1 MAKITVKQLE
11 ALTAADDGKVVR
23 DDGGL
28 VGRVRAGVRGVT
40 VAFRF
45 EFKMDGRKRDCAVG
59 SWPRRSLK
67 ELRDERD
74 RLRAAVTQRVDPAAA
89 RAAQR
94 IEHQKKVEATLA
106 EEARRREEDQTVAD
120 LFKVWVTD
128 GVSRRDGNAEL
139 RRSFGRDVLPAI
151 GSVPVRLLTDKH
163 LRDLLR
169 SFIKAG
175 NVRTAHVRYA
185 DISQML
191 QWAEKRQPWRR
202 LLINGNPADL
212 VEMAKLTPDDYRG
225 ERSRVLMPGE
235 ICELHGIFARMQA
248 EYDAAPNK
256 RRAARPLPRTSQ
268 LALWIALG
276 TCCRIG
282 EILMARWEHVDLERG
297 EWIIPR
303 ENYKRHRG
311 DRRGDFAVFLS
322 DFAVRQFEE
331 LKKITGETPWCF
343 PSRKPFADTHIDVKT
358 VSKQVGDRQCRFK
371 DRQALK
377 NRRHDDSL
385 VLSGGERGDWTP
397 HDLRR
402 TGSTLMQ
409 QLGVDDDTRN
419 RCLNHAVGS
428 RIDRVYGV
436 HDFADEKRAAWKKL
450 GDRLD
455 AILAGGAQIVQ
466 LGRTAA

>member
-1 MAKITVKQLE
+1 MAKIAVKTLE
-11 ALTAADDGKVVR
+11 ALTAADNGKVLR

-45 EFKMDGRKRDCAVG
+45 EFKLDGRKRDCAVG
-59 SWPRRSLK
+59 SWPKRSLK

-74 RLRAAVTQRVDPAAA
+74 RLRVAVSQGVNPTAA
-89 RAAQR
+89 RAADR
-94 IEHQKKVEATLA
+94 IEQQRKVEATLA
-106 EEARRREEDQTVAD
+106 EEARRREEDQSVAD
-120 LFKVWVTD
+120 LFTVWVAD
-128 GVSRRDGNAEL
+128 GVSRRDGNIEL

-169 SFIKAG
+169 AIVKAG
-175 NVRTAHVRYA
+175 KIRTAHVRYA

-191 QWAEKRQPWRR
+191 QWAEKRQPWRK
-202 LLINGNPADL
+202 LLIDGNPADL
-212 VEMAKLTPDDYRG
+212 VEMATLTPEDYRD
-225 ERSRVLMPGE
+225 ERNRVLVPDE
-235 ICELHGIFARMQA
+235 IRELQEIFATMQA

-256 RRAARPLPRTSQ
+256 RSTVRPLSRTSQ

-282 EILMARWEHVDLERG
+282 ELLMARWEHVDLERG
-297 EWIIPR
+297 EWVIPR

-311 DRRGDFAVFLS
+311 DRREDFVVFLS
-322 DFAVRQFEE
+322 DFAVRQFED
-331 LKKITGETPWCF
+331 LKKITGEAPWCF
-343 PSRKPFADTHIDVKT
+343 PARKPLDVRTHVCVKT

-371 DRQALK
+371 DRKALK

-402 TGSTLMQ
+402 TGFTLMQ
-409 QLGVDDDTRN
+409 TLGVDPDIRN
-419 RCLNHAVGS
+419 LCLNHVIGTK
-428 RIDRVYGV
+428 IDRIYGV
-436 HDFADEKRAAWKKL
+436 YAYADEKRAAWAKL

-455 AILAGGAQIVQ
+455 AILAGGAEIIPLQ
-466 LGRTAA
+466 GAA

>member
-11 ALTAADDGKVVR
+11 ALTAADDGKVLR

-28 VGRVRAGVRGVT
+28 VGRVRAGARGVT

-45 EFKMDGRKRDCAVG
+45 EFKLDGRKRDCAVG
-59 SWPRRSLK
+59 SWPKRTMK
-67 ELRDERD
+67 EIRDERD
-74 RLRAAVTQRVDPAAA
+74 RVRVVVSQGVDPVAA
-89 RAAQR
+89 RTAER
-94 IEHQKKVEATLA
+94 IEQQKKVEATLA

-120 LFKVWVTD
+120 LFKVWIAD
-128 GVSRRDGNAEL
+128 GVARRDGNAEL
-139 RRSFGRDVLPAI
+139 RRSFDRDVLPAI

-169 SFIKAG
+169 AIVKAG
-175 NVRTAHVRYA
+175 KIRTAHVRYA

-191 QWAEKRQPWRR
+191 QWAEKRQPWRK

-212 VEMAKLTPDDYRG
+212 VEMTKLTPEDYRD
-225 ERSRVLMPGE
+225 ERSRVLLPAE
-235 ICELHGIFARMQA
+235 IRELQKIFARMRA
-248 EYDAAPNK
+248 EYEAAPNK
-256 RRAARPLPRTSQ
+256 TKAVRPLSRTSQ

-282 EILMARWEHVDLERG
+282 ELLMARWEHIDLERG

-322 DFAVRQFEE
+322 DFATRQFSE
-331 LKKITGETPWCF
+331 LKKITGETGWCF
-343 PSRKPFADTHIDVKT
+343 PSRKPLVDTHIDVKT

-385 VLSGGERGDWTP
+385 VLSGGERGEWTP

-409 QLGVDDDTRN
+409 QIGVDDDTRN

-436 HDFADEKRAAWKKL
+436 HDFADEKRAAWVKL

-455 AILAGGAQIVQ
+455 AILAGGAEIVH